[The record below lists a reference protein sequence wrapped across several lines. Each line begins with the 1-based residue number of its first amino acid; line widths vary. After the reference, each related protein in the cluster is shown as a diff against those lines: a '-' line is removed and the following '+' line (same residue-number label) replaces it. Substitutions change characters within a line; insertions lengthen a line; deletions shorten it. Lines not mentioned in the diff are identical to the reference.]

1 MPSCASTIG
10 MFSRCASSSM
20 RASTRSRFGKS
31 PSMYSCSSSVTSTV
45 LIATPQELLEQR
57 LEHDDVQSHALH
69 SVAENSVVKP
79 RGGKRL
85 VKPRPTPVPWL
96 ELGVRQARLDLHHAR
111 TEIGKRGLVLV
122 SRGFEVEP
130 DLDATRASVVPGLE
144 VERGLP
150 EVNLHEPPAPA
161 RAAERPQPGWQAGF
175 QALPQPA
182 EEVRWREQHLSVD
195 EVGM

>member
-20 RASTRSRFGKS
+20 RARTRSRFGKS

-57 LEHDDVQSHALH
+57 LEHDDVQRHALH

-79 RGGKRL
+79 RGGKRF

-96 ELGVRQARLDLHHAR
+96 ELGVRQARLYLHPSR
-111 TEIGKRGLVLV
+111 TGIGKRGPGLVRR
-122 SRGFEVEP
+122 SFEMEA
-130 DLDATRASVVPGLE
+130 DLRATRARLGPGL
-144 VERGLP
+144 
-150 EVNLHEPPAPA
+150 
-161 RAAERPQPGWQAGF
+161 AAGSG
-175 QALPQPA
+175 
-182 EEVRWREQHLSVD
+182 
-195 EVGM
+195 

>member
-20 RASTRSRFGKS
+20 RASTRSRFGTS

-57 LEHDDVQSHALH
+57 LEHDHVQSHALH

-111 TEIGKRGLVLV
+111 TEVGKRGLVLV
-122 SRGFEVEP
+122 SGGFGMEFE
-130 DLDATRASVVPGLE
+130 LDANRARVGPGLQ
-144 VERGLP
+144 
-150 EVNLHEPPAPA
+150 
-161 RAAERPQPGWQAGF
+161 AERR
-175 QALPQPA
+175 LPAVKPH
-182 EEVRWREQHLSVD
+182 E
-195 EVGM
+195 

>member
-69 SVAENSVVKP
+69 SVAENGVVKP
-79 RGGKRL
+79 RGRKRL
-85 VKPRPTPVPWL
+85 VKSPPGPIPWL
-96 ELGVRQARLDLHHAR
+96 ELCLWQARLDLDHSR
-111 TEIGKRGLVLV
+111 TGQIKPGLVP
-122 SRGFEVEP
+122 S
-130 DLDATRASVVPGLE
+130 
-144 VERGLP
+144 
-150 EVNLHEPPAPA
+150 
-161 RAAERPQPGWQAGF
+161 
-175 QALPQPA
+175 
-182 EEVRWREQHLSVD
+182 
-195 EVGM
+195 